1 MWGRIIIR
9 PYRVYLP
16 CDLKTLADRQWRIDT
31 RFYRR
36 YDYKLITVPPFFR
49 DHARPDIAE
58 NGAVGYILR
67 TQITPLQDCK
77 VREQKE
83 RRNQW
88 QEATTSH

>member
-1 MWGRIIIR
+1 MIIR
-9 PYRVYLP
+9 PYPVHPP
-16 CDLKTLADRQWRIDT
+16 CDPKTLADRQSRIDT

-36 YDYKLITVPPFFR
+36 YDYKLITVPPFIR

-58 NGAVGYILR
+58 NGALGYILR
-67 TQITPLQDCK
+67 TQKHPFRTVK
-77 VREQKE
+77 FGSEKE